1 MSDHYYSKDALNSV
15 GKLIELKKGTRSR
28 GINRRDGSCNPLKS
42 FTLSTRANYLK

>member
-28 GINRRDGSCNPLKS
+28 GINRRDGSCRAC
-42 FTLSTRANYLK
+42 RANPDAPAW